1 MDIYSSRLQLLRLVL
16 SKLNF
21 NDVVCYPLPGYLQK
35 KMQRV
40 QNAAA
45 SFVTNRYCSEKDVL
59 QLGWLPTLEGT
70 QLNVLKN
77 THRANYTKTSWPEY
91 LTLDVYN
98 PGRTL
103 RSNSAPRLVIPLIK
117 GTFQETSANLFND
130 FSPEVRLCCF
140 S

>member
-1 MDIYSSRLQLLRLVL
+1 
-16 SKLNF
+16 
-21 NDVVCYPLPGYLQK
+21 
-35 KMQRV
+35 MQRV

-59 QLGWLPTLEGT
+59 QLGWLPTLERT
-70 QLNVLKN
+70 QLNLLKN
-77 THRANYTKTSWPEY
+77 THRAIYNKTSWPEY

-130 FSPEVRLCCF
+130 LSPEVRLCDDLNVF
-140 S
+140 TREVKQLLKSRALLRLE